1 MNYEQFCKLIE
12 RTIGEFLPEEL
23 RECET
28 SLHYADKANNVKR
41 VGITFQQLGENTSPT
56 IYLEDYYQHFINGDS
71 FEDIC
76 VKIVETY
83 EKCIEKGLDTSFLEG
98 FKLENLKDKITMR
111 MMNFKDNRMFL
122 REVPHKLVDDLAVYY
137 VVTIHTD
144 RESLATML
152 IRDAHLEEL
161 GISCDELHEIAYKNT
176 REVYPP
182 ELRSMREKL
191 KELKETDAL
200 PVKRNP
206 SDELYVLTNKV
217 GQYGAVNILYPD
229 IAEKAREI
237 IGGDY
242 YIIPSSVHEC
252 LLISKDCGPSAKNIG
267 EMIREINMKQVERE
281 EWLSD
286 HAYDMDFDK
295 KELRTVRESLPRKKE
310 MER

>member
-1 MNYEQFCKLIE
+1 MKYEQFCKLIE

-23 RECET
+23 RVCET

-182 ELRSMREKL
+182 ELRSMRETL

-252 LLISKDCGPSAKNIG
+252 LLISKDCGHSAKNIG
-267 EMIREINMKQVERE
+267 EMIRDINMTQVERE

-295 KELRTVRESLPRKKE
+295 KELRTVRESLPRQKE

>member
-23 RECET
+23 GECET
-28 SLHYADKANNVKR
+28 SLYFADKTNYVKK
-41 VGITFQQLGENTSPT
+41 VGITFHQLGKNASPT
-56 IYLEDYYQHFINGDS
+56 IYLEDFYQHFMNGDS

-76 VKIVETY
+76 MEIVETY
-83 EKCIEKGLDTSFLEG
+83 EKCAEKGLDTSFLED

-111 MMNFKDNRMFL
+111 MMNYKDNRMFL
-122 REVPHKLVDDLAVYY
+122 RDVPYKLVDDLAVYY
-137 VVTIHTD
+137 VVTVHTD
-144 RESLATML
+144 RDSIATML
-152 IRDAHLEEL
+152 IRDEHLDKL
-161 GISCDELHEIAYKNT
+161 GISCDELHDIAYKNT

-182 ELRSMREKL
+182 ELRSMREVLRDFEK
-191 KELKETDAL
+191 DGFL
-200 PVKRNP
+200 PENRGP
-206 SDELYVLTNKV
+206 SSEFYVLTNEM

-229 IAEKAREI
+229 ITEKMREI

-252 LLISKDCGPSAKNIG
+252 LLISKECSPTPKHIG
-267 EMIREINMKQVERE
+267 EMIREINMTQVDRE

-286 HAYDMDFDK
+286 HAYEMDFEK
-295 KELRTVRESLPRKKE
+295 NELRTVKESLPRRRE

>member
-23 RECET
+23 GKCET
-28 SLHYADKANNVKR
+28 SLHFADKANNVKK
-41 VGITFQQLGENTSPT
+41 VGITFQQFGEKFSPT
-56 IYLEDYYQHFINGDS
+56 IYLEDVYQKFLNGKS
-71 FEDIC
+71 FEEVC
-76 VKIVETY
+76 VEIVKTY
-83 EKCIEKGLDTSFLEG
+83 ENCMDKGLDTSFLEG
-98 FKLENLKDKITMR
+98 YKIENIKDRIIMR
-111 MMNFKDNRMFL
+111 MLNYKDNRMFL
-122 REVPHKLVDDLAVYY
+122 RGVPHKLVDDLAICY
-137 VVTIHTD
+137 VIVIHTD
-144 RESLATML
+144 RDNTATML
-152 IRDAHLEEL
+152 VRDEHLNEL
-161 GISCDELHEIAYKNT
+161 GISCDELHELAYKNT

-191 KELKETDAL
+191 KEFKEEKLL
-200 PVKRNP
+200 PKRRDP
-206 SDELYVLTNKV
+206 SNEFYVLTNEI

-252 LLISKDCGPSAKNIG
+252 LLISKDCGPSPKCIG
-267 EMIREINMKQVERE
+267 EMIRDINMTQVERE

-286 HAYDMDFDK
+286 HAYEMDFDK
-295 KELRTVRESLPRKKE
+295 KELITVKESLPRQKE